1 MIRREST
8 THSEA
13 SNAAFAWCNPN
24 GMENPVSEILRNRQA
39 SCESA
44 FLFIGWANRKPYRIL
59 RPDDLTMH
67 VAARPR
73 ISRRGS
79 ARSSILGHHRDEY
92 REVGLCPPILADD
105 GLNRPISAHF

>member
-44 FLFIGWANRKPYRIL
+44 FLFIGWANRKPYRML
-59 RPDDLTMH
+59 RLVEYPCMWT
-67 VAARPR
+67 PR
-73 ISRRGS
+73 LESRAEDPRDQVFGGTIAMSIETS
-79 ARSSILGHHRDEY
+79 ACVRQFWRMTGNSE
-92 REVGLCPPILADD
+92 
-105 GLNRPISAHF
+105 